1 LISLFAGLS
10 LSSYVMNDN
19 KQNSILLIS
28 ALLFVML
35 QLVVFVE
42 KFYLE
47 NEYSQILRPMAMTLN
62 AFAFYAF

>member
-1 LISLFAGLS
+1 
-10 LSSYVMNDN
+10 
-19 KQNSILLIS
+19 
-28 ALLFVML
+28 ML

-62 AFAFYAF
+62 AFAFYAFLRFVLEGEKSNNN